1 MVVGWHHWIISIQ
14 FVVREKGNKTA
25 AALEKRRREDFMI
38 YGHTR
43 LRTSELKD
51 LEEDDEWS
59 QISVSFPPLARHS
72 SKRISG
78 HLSTFESG
86 E

>member
-1 MVVGWHHWIISIQ
+1 MAVGWHHWVIFIQ
-14 FVVREKGNKTA
+14 FVVGEKDDKTA

-43 LRTSELKD
+43 LRTSEFLKND
-51 LEEDDEWS
+51 PEDDEWS

-78 HLSTFESG
+78 CLSTV
-86 E
+86 